1 MFHFLF
7 NFLFLIFSSS
17 EQTEMYMYRIL
28 SFQFPIFLGMK
39 DNIDE
44 VVLQKVERSCEILNA
59 YLDGNDF
66 VAGDNLTI
74 ADFSIST
81 SIVVLEVRYN

>member
-1 MFHFLF
+1 
-7 NFLFLIFSSS
+7 
-17 EQTEMYMYRIL
+17 
-28 SFQFPIFLGMK
+28 MK
-39 DNIDE
+39 DYIDE
-44 VVLQKVERSCEILNA
+44 GVLKKVERSCEILNV

-81 SIVVLEVRYN
+81 SIVVLKVRCNFV